1 MEPRPWQPLCIGI
14 ALLALWAAGAC
25 AQVEPK
31 ALVHWDF
38 SKDTEGWY
46 PAHAM
51 APLTV
56 SDGVLHGKVTSDDP
70 YMICSQGQCFDIQA
84 SDYQAVV
91 IRARVKDGGG
101 AEFFWAS
108 SVEGKDLGFA
118 AGKEIGFSMVADG
131 RFHTYR
137 VFPLWKDRITRLRFD
152 PPGGAGQ
159 QVWIDYIAIVEF
171 PRPESVPPQPVW
183 EFKRGLQG
191 FIPQSDVETFEVRDG
206 KLVLTSLGG
215 QQPSLLSPPLNG
227 DAETL
232 RYLTIRAALKGVEEI
247 VVAFAEEDAKFGAR
261 QVVVPAVADGKL
273 RTYLVETAAGV
284 GDAKKISRVRL
295 SFTTGKQAATV
306 SLESIGLAAQPSGPP
321 EIMLSVTPQNPTL
334 FAGMPRRFQFALQ
347 NVSGEAIGP
356 VEIAVTSSA
365 IGRAQ
370 LTVSGP
376 ASLAPGDTWA
386 GAVSV
391 TPVFEGNAKLRVRAT
406 APPAPPASFE
416 TDIEVSR
423 PVNLGKLPHHRGARA
438 VEVDDVVWLSNSL
451 VGLAIPKNEDG
462 YGPALLC
469 VWDGSWKPMATT
481 SSLCELV
488 GVGGDPRQAQVR
500 LTPVFPLVA
509 IRGGTAFGITMEA
522 ARVVRGEAQGDVKV
536 FIRLEPDDDAPEFAV
551 TTIFMPKR
559 NGRLLRLAGPKLLA
573 GDGDPAFDGEQE
585 QGLFAGLEW
594 LVKGEKSS
602 STLDIAA
609 PGNIRFA
616 PHPNRI
622 TMPLMAIA
630 APGGGVVGMTWEVM
644 QKWDGEHDRPAAVF
658 ASPNFLDH
666 QDNHLMQLFVPSI
679 PDWTDENHLVADRPY
694 QLAPGKPL
702 TITQRI
708 FAMPRGGVRD
718 AVRLWYERCG
728 TPPLPKLPRSYEDTI
743 ALSIRGYEEVLYVK
757 DQGWMGVKG
766 WAPGPSPRVA
776 LHYLL
781 AAQTLGKKAP
791 YPGLEQKAIGPI
803 GAQRDLSLAAHIGG
817 IAQPLMDM
825 RSNAY
830 AVMSSQ
836 DEKGGWYF
844 HPDAEHRPLG
854 EPGKT
859 TLGTVAGNVSALLQ
873 AARIFHDD
881 KLLAAG
887 LKGLEFMEQF
897 NVPRGAQVWEVPL
910 HTPDILAAA
919 EGVDA
924 CLAGYLATG
933 DEKHLRRAAYWA
945 VAGLP
950 FLYAWQAPEKG
961 LEAMRYASIP
971 VFGATWYTGS
981 WFGRIVQWNGLAFAS
996 SLQRLA
1002 QYDKTYDWRHIAEGI
1017 TRSGI
1022 IQQRTEKDYLGL
1034 YPDSVGMI
1042 DGSVSWG
1049 LMLGP
1054 QGLLD
1059 NVFPLIGRDLDPQ
1072 IETPSVAGGP
1082 VTLLAAGKLS
1092 AVQAAADSISFSL
1105 DYPAGDWMYATIVG
1119 VTGPAQ
1125 VMAAGEPLSPTAQ
1138 FGARPAYGYDP
1149 VLGIVEIKLR
1159 RSQAPA
1165 PIRVLGVNV
1174 FRGERARTAW
1184 DFESGPQGWQA
1195 MHSMSPI
1202 EVKNG
1207 VAATSVTGDDPYI
1220 AVIGLDAST
1229 DEFGGVRI
1237 RMRAARSGP
1246 AQLFFAAGGRGFTA
1260 ESNANFTVQ
1269 GDGEFHDYVVDL
1281 HDHPLWR
1288 GLVTALRID
1297 PPAQVGDLIEL
1308 DSVAL
1313 IPRSQLK

>member
-1 MEPRPWQPLCIGI
+1 VEPRPWQPLCIGI

-334 FAGMPRRFQFALQ
+334 FVGRRASFGFDVR
-347 NVSGEAIGP
+347 NIGGEVVGP
-356 VEIAVTSSA
+356 PTVTVTS
-365 IGRAQ
+365 
-370 LTVSGP
+370 P
-376 ASLAPGDTWA
+376 AFGHAPLSLPPSKSLAPGAKHRLGVELELSVA
-386 GAVSV
+386 GSW
-391 TPVFEGNAKLRVRAT
+391 PLRAEVT
-406 APPAPPASFE
+406 APPAPPVVVE
-416 TDIEVSR
+416 THLTVSR
-423 PVNLGKLPHHRGARA
+423 AVSLDSLPHQSGAHA
-438 VEVDDVVWLSNSL
+438 TKSAEALWIANET
-451 VGLAIPKNEDG
+451 VGLAIARNKQG

-469 VWDGSWKPMATT
+469 VWDDEDTQPRWKKVATIPA
-481 SSLCELV
+481 LCELSGFGNV
-488 GVGGDPRQAQVR
+488 GA
-500 LTPVFPLVA
+500 
-509 IRGGTAFGITMEA
+509 A
-522 ARVVRGEAQGDVKV
+522 ARVWPEQAFIHESTGKVAAVDLRGPATSGDAKGTAKV
-536 FIRLEPDDDAPEFAV
+536 FIRLQAGAPDLELTAV
-551 TTIFMPKR
+551 FTPAR
-559 NGRLLRLAGPKLLA
+559 DGRLLRFAGPRLLA
-573 GDGDPAFDGEQE
+573 RDGTADIEE
-585 QGLFAGLEW
+585 GLFPGLEW
-594 LVKGEKSS
+594 LVTGERSS
-602 STLDIAA
+602 STLDIAP

-679 PDWTDENHLVADRPY
+679 PDWTDENHLIADRPY

-728 TPPLPKLPRSYEDTI
+728 TPPLPKLPRSYEDAI

-791 YPGLEQKAIGPI
+791 YPGLEQKAIGRI

-844 HPDAEHRPLG
+844 HPDDEHRPLG

-1092 AVQAAADSISFSL
+1092 AVQAAPDSISFSL

-1207 VAATSVTGDDPYI
+1207 VAATSVTGDDPYM

-1229 DEFGGVRI
+1229 EEFGGVRI